1 MFTEAV
7 KQAMN
12 REQINAAELARQT
25 GYSAMYLH
33 NLLHD
38 KRRWNEETM
47 SKVCSVLNL
56 ELSVKPSK

>member
-7 KQAMN
+7 KQAM
-12 REQINAAELARQT
+12 RDADMSATELARQT
-25 GYSAMYLH
+25 GYTAMYLH
-33 NLLHD
+33 HLLHD